1 MDKTSWKP
9 KVFKAN
15 ENVDYKAEEEGT
27 SDGAKKGWLTRQRG
41 GSAEEP
47 KKDFVPIDWA
57 GQVGATKSEADQD
70 KASDLMD
77 KYYELVNEPMEDL
90 PSDGS
95 AMEERRSIHAK
106 GVADFKSY
114 LESSGSA
121 TVNQDVTDILEDEN
135 YHSLN
140 KMLTKEEPETQSSR
154 DKEFYDESTQ
164 NTLDTLNQSK
174 VNGFPFFSYVGQ
186 PEKIISDGKGGIILY
201 GMKRNPN
208 SIRRIDVKYDEG
220 RDTYTVSFMSNRNK
234 PKGEYND
241 VYFDQLGGLIAGNKG
256 LGVESKANENI
267 DTVDDYFDYVN
278 EEPDERKCEF
288 CGAKITSLF
297 SKKYMIDHVNSVHDA
312 GLNPTDGQKL
322 NKTFPSWGES
332 YATEDDYKYDWD
344 QLTSLAQKALTDIG
358 YDKESWDSEPEDI
371 RKEMEKVAYSEE
383 NWKDMA
389 NKFYNEEL
397 NKGKKSGGEAMYG
410 YGSATGRMSPVEAWN
425 QGADVYGDMGYDP
438 SLRNPIFQDF
448 RRLKW
453 NELPTDIQ
461 EAWKS
466 ELGYM
471 TKGEGLADD
480 IEKQLNRFGVNLDRD
495 PEQVEESNEAYF
507 VEWGYDLD
515 YEFAEIDDI
524 DEAKQKAEAEGG
536 NVYLNDQLV
545 YSVIPSIKKD
555 PTNDKSKFI
564 VSNNLMDVESKASES
579 ERDEARIWWDYL
591 PYDER
596 ESLARD
602 NGGSFDM
609 SKFDYQSEG
618 SKFDITKIFNE
629 RILDKQGISGINTV
643 ELTRNSGLFDND
655 YWTEDSGGVKPK
667 GGSYE
672 SKASESSVEDVLYE
686 WKNEY
691 VLPLRDPAL
700 IGTSM
705 TEYQVYYDGWKTFAM
720 GKGLTQIEINELWDR
735 ANPLMT
741 ESKAN
746 EEIIPDWNYH
756 ADDNDSDEEPYDDSD
771 DMYELM
777 RDQKDD
783 EEEKTKNE
791 SKASENY
798 KVFIGNV
805 LYRTVYGL
813 EEAVYI
819 KDETLRI
826 HGMDAEIFD
835 VKNDQFIDVEDT
847 VSHESKASEYGFDN
861 FDSYNYNSEWEDYTG
876 EQKMNMLESAGAL
889 ASLYDTLGQGV
900 NPDYYNIWELVRN
913 ANFTSLESKLS
924 QNIIDDIKRQLDGGK
939 NRMAEGFNQGLY
951 GYVDAKCKTCGVEFD
966 SIPDMDDHY
975 AMHSDHVS
983 NLDDLDNDIPNSD

>member
-1 MDKTSWKP
+1 MDRTSWKP
-9 KVFKAN
+9 KVFKAT

-47 KKDFVPIDWA
+47 KKDFTPIDWA

-154 DKEFYDESTQ
+154 DKEFYDQSTQ

-186 PEKIISDGKGGIILY
+186 PKQVISDGKGGIILY

-208 SIRRIDVKYDEG
+208 SIRRVDVKYDEG

-241 VYFDQLGGLIAGNKG
+241 VYFDQLSGLIAGNKG

-332 YATEDDYKYDWD
+332 YASEAQIPCKECGGKGVTNWLGEDEMRCSVCEGTGVIDSEWEDNMDNEEHVYDAPIYIGTNKSWNESYATEDDYKYDWD

-383 NWKDMA
+383 NWKDVA
-389 NKFYNEEL
+389 NKIYKEEL
-397 NKGKKSGGEAMYG
+397 NKGKKIGGEAMYG

-425 QGADVYGDMGYDP
+425 QGADVYGDMGYDQ
-438 SLRNPIFQDF
+438 SLRNPVFDEF
-448 RRLKW
+448 RGLQW

-471 TKGEGLADD
+471 TKGEGLADN

-495 PEQVEESNEAYF
+495 PEQIE
-507 VEWGYDLD
+507 
-515 YEFAEIDDI
+515 
-524 DEAKQKAEAEGG
+524 
-536 NVYLNDQLV
+536 
-545 YSVIPSIKKD
+545 
-555 PTNDKSKFI
+555 
-564 VSNNLMDVESKASES
+564 ESKANEIIFGTQHKLM
-579 ERDEARIWWDYL
+579 DIPNNGWDF
-591 PYDER
+591 
-596 ESLARD
+596 SVIGV
-602 NGGSFDM
+602 GGGGDG
-609 SKFDYQSEG
+609 KFEVG
-618 SKFDITKIFNE
+618 IF
-629 RILDKQGISGINTV
+629 KQGDFGTNQ
-643 ELTRNSGLFDND
+643 
-655 YWTEDSGGVKPK
+655 VKPHL
-667 GGSYE
+667 SWIE
-672 SKASESSVEDVLYE
+672 VEDLKRTFESDPVMAFKRIGGE
-686 WKNEY
+686 WEE
-691 VLPLRDPAL
+691 
-700 IGTSM
+700 SW
-705 TEYQVYYDGWKTFAM
+705 QDG
-720 GKGLTQIEINELWDR
+720 L
-735 ANPLMT
+735 

-791 SKASENY
+791 SKASE
-798 KVFIGNV
+798 
-805 LYRTVYGL
+805 
-813 EEAVYI
+813 
-819 KDETLRI
+819 
-826 HGMDAEIFD
+826 
-835 VKNDQFIDVEDT
+835 
-847 VSHESKASEYGFDN
+847 YGFDN
-861 FDSYNYNSEWEDYTG
+861 FDSYNYNSEWEDYTD
-876 EQKMNMLESAGAL
+876 EQKMNMLESAGAF
-889 ASLYDTLGQGV
+889 ASLYDTLGQDV
-900 NPDYYNIWELVRN
+900 NPDYYDLHPHIGIWELVRN
-913 ANFTSLESKLS
+913 DNFTSLEYKLP
-924 QNIIDDIKRQLDGGK
+924 QNIIDDIKRQMDGGK

-966 SIPDMDDHY
+966 SISDMDDHY

-983 NLDDLDNDIPNSD
+983 NLDDLDSDIPNSD

>member
-1 MDKTSWKP
+1 MDRTSWKP
-9 KVFKAN
+9 RVFKAT
-15 ENVDYKAEEEGT
+15 EAVDYKAEEEGT

-47 KKDFVPIDWA
+47 KKDFTPIDWA

-256 LGVESKANENI
+256 LGVESYAKENYKVFIDNVLYRTVYGLEEAVYIKDETLRNHGMDAEIFDVKNDQFIDVEDTVSHESKANE
-267 DTVDDYFDYVN
+267 DDHKKSW
-278 EEPDERKCEF
+278 DELDSI
-288 CGAKITSLF
+288 AKKGF
-297 SKKYMIDHVNSVHDA
+297 S
-312 GLNPTDGQKL
+312 
-322 NKTFPSWGES
+322 
-332 YATEDDYKYDWD
+332 
-344 QLTSLAQKALTDIG
+344 DIG
-358 YDKESWDSEPEDI
+358 YDQKSWDSEPKEV
-371 RKEMEKVAYSEE
+371 RAEMETVVKDNMSKE
-383 NWKDMA
+383 NWKDVA

-397 NKGKKSGGEAMYG
+397 NKGKKIGGESTYG
-410 YGSATGRMSPVEAWN
+410 YGSVTGRMSPVEAWN
-425 QGADVYGDMGYDP
+425 QGADVYGEMGYDP

-466 ELGYM
+466 ELGYY
-471 TKGEGLADD
+471 TQGEGLADD

-495 PEQVEESNEAYF
+495 PEQVEEAHEAYF

-515 YEFAEIDDI
+515 YDFAEINDI

-555 PTNDKSKFI
+555 PTNDKSNFI
-564 VSNNLMDVESKASES
+564 MGNHVMDVESKANEGMLQAKCFSCDNTFKTVDGSKPENCPKCGSDMIAYSE
-579 ERDEARIWWDYL
+579 
-591 PYDER
+591 
-596 ESLARD
+596 ESL
-602 NGGSFDM
+602 
-609 SKFDYQSEG
+609 
-618 SKFDITKIFNE
+618 
-629 RILDKQGISGINTV
+629 
-643 ELTRNSGLFDND
+643 
-655 YWTEDSGGVKPK
+655 
-667 GGSYE
+667 
-672 SKASESSVEDVLYE
+672 
-686 WKNEY
+686 
-691 VLPLRDPAL
+691 
-700 IGTSM
+700 
-705 TEYQVYYDGWKTFAM
+705 
-720 GKGLTQIEINELWDR
+720 
-735 ANPLMT
+735 
-741 ESKAN
+741 AN

-771 DMYELM
+771 DLYELM
-777 RDQKDD
+777 RDQQRD

-791 SKASENY
+791 SKASEGIYEEYVNKFGDNQSLGGGFGDALRANDLELAFSRADTDNY
-798 KVFIGNV
+798 NKLKELGYAWTGN
-805 LYRTVYGL
+805 
-813 EEAVYI
+813 
-819 KDETLRI
+819 
-826 HGMDAEIFD
+826 
-835 VKNDQFIDVEDT
+835 
-847 VSHESKASEYGFDN
+847 ESKASEEYSAWDIEHAVMDDLKSFTLEWVKNNQHGGGHYNETVHVDERHAVEEIKKQFVAIAQNSYDGFETSN
-861 FDSYNYNSEWEDYTG
+861 VAHGILSSLVSEGKLKWLGSGDGIFGGGVGY
-876 EQKMNMLESAGAL
+876 Q
-889 ASLYDTLGQGV
+889 AS
-900 NPDYYNIWELVRN
+900 
-913 ANFTSLESKLS
+913 
-924 QNIIDDIKRQLDGGK
+924 
-939 NRMAEGFNQGLY
+939 EGFNQGLY
-951 GYVDAKCKTCGVEFD
+951 GYVDAKCKTCGIEFD

-975 AMHSDHVS
+975 AMNSDHVS
-983 NLDDLDNDIPNSD
+983 NLNDLDSDIPNSD